1 MSTKVFILVV
11 VAIGVLYMVYF
22 RRMQDRR
29 DKNRRPGERNP
40 IRDWLRGG
48 DDKES

>member
-11 VAIGVLYMVYF
+11 AAIGVLYMVFF

-29 DKNRRPGERNP
+29 DRNRRPGERAP
-40 IRDWLRGG
+40 VRDWLKGG
-48 DDKES
+48 DDEP